1 MNRTLFT
8 LLAEAFRYP
17 HPGHLEQLE
26 RGLASLPPETPARPH
41 LERFLRAVS
50 ALSLDAW
57 EMLYTRTLDLSPLT
71 APYVGYQ
78 QWGENYRRGNFMSQL
93 NAELAR
99 LHIPADG
106 ELPDHLIPVL
116 RYLAAAETPLPELLE
131 NLAPAVDKMR
141 AALRKAEKDNPY
153 LFLFQAAR
161 EAAAS
166 LSRESVGG

>member
-26 RGLASLPPETPARPH
+26 RGLAALPESAARPH
-41 LERFLRAVS
+41 LERFIRA
-50 ALSLDAW
+50 AGARSLDDW
-57 EMLYTRTLDLSPLT
+57 EMLYTRTLDLSPLV

-78 QWGENYRRGNFMSQL
+78 QWGENYRRGNFMSRM

-99 LHIPADG
+99 LGIETDG

-153 LFLFQAAR
+153 LFLLQAVL